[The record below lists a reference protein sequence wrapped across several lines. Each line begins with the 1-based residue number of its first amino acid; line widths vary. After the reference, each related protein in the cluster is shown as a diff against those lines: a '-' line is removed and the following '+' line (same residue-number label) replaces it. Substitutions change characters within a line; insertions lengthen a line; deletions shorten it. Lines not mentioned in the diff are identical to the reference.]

1 MRCLFDCP
9 TGQRSLFRTAF
20 AGSLVAGGC
29 KHLIGGIMILTME
42 LIMLVTGLYALFAGK
57 MPTFGAG
64 REYDVRGWPARVIG
78 VICLLPL
85 PLSVAAGFVASLQMA
100 AQGKDLNDKSYFWVR
115 TAIEGGIVLVCAV
128 AMHMMRLTYQTPVK
142 AQQKPDHPFS
152 DF

>member
-57 MPTFGAG
+57 MPTFGAAASMTSGAGPPGSSASSACAAPPFGG
-64 REYDVRGWPARVIG
+64 RR
-78 VICLLPL
+78 IC
-85 PLSVAAGFVASLQMA
+85 SVAPDGRP
-100 AQGKDLNDKSYFWVR
+100 GKGSQR
-115 TAIEGGIVLVCAV
+115 QIVLLGQNRNRGGDRSGCAV